1 METVI
6 KIAFIFVVG
15 FGNNEVQKSQS
26 QSQSVGHLAPATAGL
41 YFPDSCYSEASVACL
56 ENVFWLTYSS
66 KQVVSGYFHH

>member
-15 FGNNEVQKSQS
+15 FGSKEVQKSQS
-26 QSQSVGHLAPATAGL
+26 QSGGHLAPATAGL

-56 ENVFWLTYSS
+56 ENVFRLTYSS